1 MGYEYSYA
9 RPGVSYY
16 PLSDSIR
23 LGDGLTLYASAPKKF
38 FDSSYKTNVVV
49 PESIYGPLSI
59 AKLETIPY
67 YRFAGAIDDMDLFAV
82 NGIIKKDSL
91 LTSEQLKMS
100 RVAFWDASD
109 IDSLTFK
116 VTIIPKIR
124 GTFYIVLGQQSF
136 RDKDCAL
143 FKYFLKVKNNDQH
156 FYLMTPVTNG
166 QISEYAINH
175 TYCFK
180 VY

>member
-1 MGYEYSYA
+1 MGYEYTYA

-23 LGDGLTLYASAPKKF
+23 LGDGLTLYASAPKSF
-38 FDSSYKTNVVV
+38 FDSSYKINVAV
-49 PESIYGPLSI
+49 PGSIYGPLGIS
-59 AKLETIPY
+59 KMETSPY
-67 YRFAGAIDDMDLFAV
+67 YRFAGAIDDMDLTPV
-82 NGIIKKDSL
+82 IGTVKKDSL
-91 LTSEQLKMS
+91 LTSEQLKMT
-100 RVAFWDASD
+100 RLAFWDTSSA
-109 IDSLTFK
+109 DSLVFK
-116 VTIIPKIR
+116 LNIIPRIR
-124 GTFYIVLGQQSF
+124 GTFFINLQQQSF

-143 FKYFLKVKNNDQH
+143 FKYFLRVKNNDQH

-166 QISEYAINH
+166 EISENAANY